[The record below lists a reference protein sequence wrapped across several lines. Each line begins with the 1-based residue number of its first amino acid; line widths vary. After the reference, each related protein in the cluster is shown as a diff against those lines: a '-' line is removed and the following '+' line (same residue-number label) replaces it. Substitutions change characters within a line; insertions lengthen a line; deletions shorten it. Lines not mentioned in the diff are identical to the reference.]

1 MIADPREN
9 ARALFQ
15 LFPRDDEVTTEKSW
29 FILQQQFEFDFPEF
43 RRVFDT
49 EQWHHFAPFNNSKAF
64 QFAKIN
70 RSNFLTVDTNAKIN
84 RSNFL
89 TVDTNALIS
98 TVERFIHFYYSDM
111 FQDSSQGT
119 TSLIGELRK
128 DFASENQAARSLNGS
143 RKTLVDL
150 ITSRKQSVASN
161 CSGRS
166 TSRAASA
173 NGMGISPDN
182 GNNKSIASCK
192 DQIESTS
199 HAGSGSLSANLRK
212 PLNISELLSNFNSE
226 LLKDE
231 PPSASSMWPKSYNSF
246 RKSYKSRTEVIHQSN
261 QTLNSCVEEPDPS
274 LSSYEKW
281 KSTTAHRS
289 FGNGFEKR
297 ILRVESD
304 SEGSEEVSTD
314 SETEQTLSSDFV
326 AKIEFSESETE
337 SDASCCSTVGQFAIT
352 EQRVEYKP
360 FVAVISA
367 RSDTDD
373 SSSSEEIVPSQMGS
387 SLNNR
392 KSHGL
397 FINSNK
403 RPLFNSHVSVAK
415 KPFPSFGERKARRIS
430 EAKVKALDMMR
441 KKGRRWRPP
450 ENLVL
455 EAEQPNKCKDATNQ
469 KSQNPETGEKKMEV
483 RKTTSRRNSGGP
495 KLSSTTP
502 SPGTQKKIR
511 LKLYKPI
518 TIKPRTIDS
527 NSPERIK
534 PRRNSKA
541 KSVSS
546 RESTPSTTRKDYLSP
561 KSRGRP
567 SNTSVQE
574 QKLSIGEVYTRNS
587 PSESRKKNSLR
598 DATNELDNKKA
609 CLATPNKVNE
619 TYPPRTPKSRR
630 VRTAVDVDTT
640 ESVVSAMQ
648 CALLIDK

>member
-1 MIADPREN
+1 MI
-9 ARALFQ
+9 F
-15 LFPRDDEVTTEKSW
+15 
-29 FILQQQFEFDFPEF
+29 
-43 RRVFDT
+43 
-49 EQWHHFAPFNNSKAF
+49 
-64 QFAKIN
+64 
-70 RSNFLTVDTNAKIN
+70 
-84 RSNFL
+84 
-89 TVDTNALIS
+89 
-98 TVERFIHFYYSDM
+98 TVERFIHLYYSDT

-128 DFASENQAARSLNGS
+128 DFASDNQAARSLNGS

-182 GNNKSIASCK
+182 GNNKSIAFCK

-231 PPSASSMWPKSYNSF
+231 PPSASSMWPRSYNSF
-246 RKSYKSRTEVIHQSN
+246 RKSYKSRTEVIRQSN
-261 QTLNSCVEEPDPS
+261 QTFNSCVEEPDPS

-289 FGNGFEKR
+289 FGNGFDR
-297 ILRVESD
+297 RTLRVESD
-304 SEGSEEVSTD
+304 SGGSEEVSTD
-314 SETEQTLSSDFV
+314 SETEQTPSSDFV
-326 AKIEFSESETE
+326 AKIAFSESETE
-337 SDASCCSTVGQFAIT
+337 SDASSCSTVGQFAIE
-352 EQRVEYKP
+352 EQEVEYKP
-360 FVAVISA
+360 FVAVIST

-373 SSSSEEIVPSQMGS
+373 SSSSEEIVSRQMGS
-387 SLNNR
+387 SLNNG

-397 FINSNK
+397 FINSNR
-403 RPLFNSHVSVAK
+403 RPLFNSHVCVAK

-455 EAEQPNKCKDATNQ
+455 EAEQPNKCKDAANQ
-469 KSQNPETGEKKMEV
+469 KSPNRNPETGEKKMEV

-546 RESTPSTTRKDYLSP
+546 RESTPSTTGKDYLSP
-561 KSRGRP
+561 KSRGRA

-574 QKLSIGEVYTRNS
+574 EKLSIGEVYTRNS
-587 PSESRKKNSLR
+587 PSQSRKKNSIR

-619 TYPPRTPKSRR
+619 TNPPRTPKSRR

>member
-1 MIADPREN
+1 
-9 ARALFQ
+9 
-15 LFPRDDEVTTEKSW
+15 
-29 FILQQQFEFDFPEF
+29 
-43 RRVFDT
+43 
-49 EQWHHFAPFNNSKAF
+49 
-64 QFAKIN
+64 
-70 RSNFLTVDTNAKIN
+70 
-84 RSNFL
+84 
-89 TVDTNALIS
+89 
-98 TVERFIHFYYSDM
+98 M
-111 FQDSSQGT
+111 FQDSSRGT

-128 DFASENQAARSLNGS
+128 DFASDNQAARSLNGS

-161 CSGRS
+161 CSGTQRS

-173 NGMGISPDN
+173 NGMGISPDDEN
-182 GNNKSIASCK
+182 DKSIASCK

-199 HAGSGSLSANLRK
+199 HAGCVSLSANLRK
-212 PLNISELLSNFNSE
+212 PLKISELLSNFNSE

-231 PPSASSMWPKSYNSF
+231 PSSASSMWPKSYNSF
-246 RKSYKSRTEVIHQSN
+246 RKSYKSKTNVIYQLN
-261 QTLNSCVEEPDPS
+261 QTIHSSVGEPDPS

-281 KSTTAHRS
+281 KSTAAHRS

-297 ILRVESD
+297 TLRVESD
-304 SEGSEEVSTD
+304 SGGSEEVSTD
-314 SETEQTLSSDFV
+314 SETEQTPSSDFV
-326 AKIEFSESETE
+326 AKIAFSESETE
-337 SDASCCSTVGQFAIT
+337 SDASSCGTVGQFAIT

-360 FVAVISA
+360 FVAVINT

-373 SSSSEEIVPSQMGS
+373 SSSSEEIVSCQMGS
-387 SLNNR
+387 SQNNG

-403 RPLFNSHVSVAK
+403 RSILNSHVSGAK
-415 KPFPSFGERKARRIS
+415 KPFPSFAERKARRIS

-455 EAEQPNKCKDATNQ
+455 EAEQPNKCKEAANQ
-469 KSQNPETGEKKMEV
+469 KSQIPETGVKKMEV

-502 SPGTQKKIR
+502 SPATQKKIR

-561 KSRGRP
+561 KSRGRS
-567 SNTSVQE
+567 SNTSTQE
-574 QKLSIGEVYTRNS
+574 QKLSKGDTRNS
-587 PSESRKKNSLR
+587 PSQSRKKNSIH
-598 DATNELDNKKA
+598 DETNELDNKEA

-619 TYPPRTPKSRR
+619 TNPPRTPKCRR
-630 VRTAVDVDTT
+630 VRTAVDVDTA